1 LPVVAGDPALLQELL
16 VNLLGNGL
24 KFHRAEVAPVVR
36 VESRR
41 DGDSFEITVSDN
53 GIGIGIESE
62 YSDKVFVIFQRLHGR
77 DVYPGTGIGLA
88 LAKKIV
94 EFHGGRIGLAD
105 TSGPGTTVRFTLP
118 VPPEEAD
125 A

>member
-1 LPVVAGDPALLQELL
+1 
-16 VNLLGNGL
+16 
-24 KFHRAEVAPVVR
+24 
-36 VESRR
+36 
-41 DGDSFEITVSDN
+41 
-53 GIGIGIESE
+53 
-62 YSDKVFVIFQRLHGR
+62 VFVIFQRLHGR
-77 DVYPGTGIGLA
+77 DVYPGTDIGLA